1 MTDRDPAFIARQQR
15 PWPVV
20 VRSLHDEP
28 PDDQAGHMNGEARV
42 ELVWTLSA
50 RMWELTGRPFPS
62 YARSAIPVRIQ
73 RGQ

>member
-20 VRSLHDEP
+20 VRSLHDES
-28 PDDQAGHMNGEARV
+28 PDDQASHMSGEARV